1 MSRIIACLGWGSL
14 CWDARDLPL
23 AGTWSEDGPILPVE
37 FARVSADRRITL
49 VLTDARDGVRVLW
62 APLDVRTMDEA
73 VCALGHREGI
83 DAPFTAIGRYP
94 ASGEASPYLE
104 IIGVW
109 AESKGLAGV
118 VWTAL
123 KPGLD
128 RKGRGSVPSL
138 QQLRTHAASLTT
150 EERTRALE
158 YVQRA
163 PAQIETP
170 YRSALLTAL
179 RPV

>member
-1 MSRIIACLGWGSL
+1 
-14 CWDARDLPL
+14 
-23 AGTWSEDGPILPVE
+23 
-37 FARVSADRRITL
+37 
-49 VLTDARDGVRVLW
+49 
-62 APLDVRTMDEA
+62 MDEA
-73 VCALGHREGI
+73 ICALGHREGI

-94 ASGEASPYLE
+94 TSGEASPHLE
-104 IIGVW
+104 IIGEW
-109 AESKGLAGV
+109 AASKGVAGV

-138 QQLRTHAASLTT
+138 DQLLTHAASLTT

-163 PAQIETP
+163 PAQIETR
-170 YRSALLTAL
+170 YRSPLFAAL
-179 RPV
+179 RPA

>member
-1 MSRIIACLGWGSL
+1 
-14 CWDARDLPL
+14 
-23 AGTWSEDGPILPVE
+23 
-37 FARVSADRRITL
+37 
-49 VLTDARDGVRVLW
+49 
-62 APLDVRTMDEA
+62 MDEA

-94 ASGEASPYLE
+94 ASAEASPYLE

>member
-1 MSRIIACLGWGSL
+1 MIPCLGWGSL

-23 AGTWSEDGPILPVE
+23 AGAWATDGPLLPVE
-37 FARVSADRRITL
+37 FARVSADQRITL
-49 VLTDARDGVRVLW
+49 VLTDASDGVQVLW
-62 APLDVRTMDEA
+62 APLDVRTMEEA
-73 VCALGHREGI
+73 VSALGHREGI

-94 ASGEASPYLE
+94 ARGKASPHLG
-104 IIGVW
+104 IIGAW

-128 RKGRGSVPSL
+128 RENRGSVPSL
-138 QQLRTHAASLTT
+138 DQLRTHATGLTT
-150 EERTRALE
+150 EERMRALE

-170 YRSALLTAL
+170 YRSALLATL
-179 RPV
+179 RPA